1 MSPAKLR
8 DLNCFAPILVLVFVL
23 TAVAQAVASQQTL
36 EVALLDSATPISSP
50 DDVEFE
56 IAGRKA
62 QITAWKRNERAAPAP
77 VAIIF
82 HSDAVEKDFQ
92 REARM
97 AVLTF
102 TAHLASAAHPVL
114 LVEIEQV
121 GMELAFHTFRA
132 CISALRGYA
141 GPKALVWVGARI
153 DLDLSDS
160 GRMEFPLRHDPAGLK
175 ITRGLEALLRDTL
188 KDLLATH
195 TSVLPIPMPERPYE
209 VDSIKLGVDTSLRNF
224 AGMTGGENIRSGR
237 DIRQL
242 GEAFKKA
249 AALIRAR
256 SGAYYL
262 ANIALPGEQK
272 AGKWIRFK
280 VKSRQGPMTL
290 AGPTGLFSE

>member
-1 MSPAKLR
+1 
-8 DLNCFAPILVLVFVL
+8 
-23 TAVAQAVASQQTL
+23 
-36 EVALLDSATPISSP
+36 
-50 DDVEFE
+50 
-56 IAGRKA
+56 
-62 QITAWKRNERAAPAP
+62 
-77 VAIIF
+77 
-82 HSDAVEKDFQ
+82 VEKDFQ

-114 LVEIEQV
+114 LVEIEQEKV
-121 GMELAFHTFRA
+121 QAVIEASSKPEDVAAALKAAESGSATKADTLGMAEAIGSFRKRLPSVPAQILNRRLQGMELAFHTFRA

-160 GRMEFPLRHDPAGLK
+160 GRMEFPLPHDPAGLK